1 MVFVVCLV
9 AYSWG
14 SANFCCGYYANSL
27 VRFFNTGC
35 YRKSESLSCSYGSDR
50 LVFKPILK
58 MLLGSKVIPFIVSPT
73 TEVDNINDFKYLEY
87 QVRKN
92 PKILSKIFKS

>member
-1 MVFVVCLV
+1 MVDIYSVSFVKK
-9 AYSWG
+9 
-14 SANFCCGYYANSL
+14 N
-27 VRFFNTGC
+27 
-35 YRKSESLSCSYGSDR
+35 
-50 LVFKPILK
+50 K